1 MIKALWSKAL
11 SFDLWWLKGRNRVWH
26 QHWITMTGSAENDQ
40 YPYQY
45 TIHYGL
51 QLSADLWA
59 LRPPGRRGRSC
70 AVASPA
76 QPQVLLDPSEIFR
89 SCSIGRQ
96 PLRRAAGSPP
106 SSWLLQLRL
115 ASQRSSEV
123 CAAELLPS
131 QLRGAAPVEVL
142 HTPETFPAWSGSP
155 QQLCWVSFDACT
167 S

>member
-1 MIKALWSKAL
+1 MIKGPQLWPLMIERKEPCLTSALNHSDRLSRKWSVAL
-11 SFDLWWLKGRNRVWH
+11 SVHHPR
-26 QHWITMTGSAENDQ
+26 SAVQ
-40 YPYQY
+40 
-45 TIHYGL
+45 
-51 QLSADLWA
+51 SADLWA
-59 LRPPGRRGRSC
+59 LRPPGRRGRSR
-70 AVASPA
+70 ALASPA
-76 QPQVLLDPSEIFR
+76 QPQVLLDPSETLR

-106 SSWLLQLRL
+106 SFRLLQRLL

-142 HTPETFPAWSGSP
+142 HTAETFPAWSGSP